1 MNKTH
6 SSRLSRTLSWRATIG
21 ALTLVAAASTQ
32 ARDLTVVGFGGALQE
47 AFRTAYFTPW
57 SKARNARLV
66 EDSYEGGIAR
76 HKAMVESGTV
86 TWDLVQMDENEMTAA
101 CEQGLLERI
110 DRAQFSNAKDIDPS
124 AFAKCGVAAFVWS
137 EVLTYDSAKFGA
149 NGPRNWTDFWDTK
162 KWPGKRGLRK
172 QPRMTLEIAL
182 LADGVAPADIYKVL
196 ATRAG
201 QDRAFAK
208 LDKIKDSIV
217 WWETGA
223 QPLEWLN
230 SGVLTVT
237 AAYSGRIAV
246 AARQGKNFPVVWTN
260 QLYSMDYWAIIKG
273 SPQKAQAL
281 DLLNFSLAAENQAAF
296 AVAIPYGTLNKKA
309 EAMIPKAT
317 LDLLPTTPEHLQS
330 AVLLDTTFWLDH
342 ETELLQR
349 FTRWVGK

>member
-1 MNKTH
+1 MKTQRF
-6 SSRLSRTLSWRATIG
+6 SSQLPRSAAIVLAAI
-21 ALTLVAAASTQ
+21 ALLTVDCAQ

-47 AFRTAYFTPW
+47 AFRTAYFAPYA
-57 SKARNARLV
+57 KAKGVKVV
-66 EDSYEGGIAR
+66 EDSYEGGIAKQ
-76 HKAMVESGTV
+76 KAMVDAGNV

-101 CEQGLLERI
+101 CEQGLLEHI
-110 DRAQFSNAKDIDPS
+110 DKAQLPNAKDVDAS
-124 AFAKCGVAAFVWS
+124 AFAKCGVGAFVWS

-149 NGPRNWTDFWDTK
+149 NGPKSWVDFWDTK

-196 ATRAG
+196 TTKNG

-208 LDKIKDSIV
+208 LEKLKDSIV

-230 SGVLTVT
+230 SGAVSVT

-246 AARQGKNFPVVWTN
+246 AAKQGKTFPVVWAN
-260 QLYSMDYWAIIKG
+260 QLYSMDYWTVIKG
-273 SPQKAQAL
+273 TTNRAQAL

-296 AVAIPYGTLNKKA
+296 AQAIPYGTLNNRA
-309 EAMIPKAT
+309 TALIPIAT
-317 LDLLPTTPEHLQS
+317 QNLLPTTPERLKS
-330 AVLLDTTFWLDH
+330 AVLLDTAFWLDH

-349 FTRWVGK
+349 FTQWVGKQ